1 MKTKI
6 ITIAIVSLFLGA
18 CSNTPNKNEI
28 HESEELLLK
37 ENNIPIVLSESEVE
51 SKKESILNEDGL
63 NSLSSINNLV
73 IDKNEISAN
82 KIVFFDFNEYA
93 LSKKNIKIIN
103 FHVDLLKKNNT
114 IKIIIEGHTDERG
127 EKSYNLNLGEKR
139 GNSVKDY
146 MVSQGVKSEQVEV
159 ISLGETTPMID
170 ESNEEA
176 WKQNRRVVFIYN

>member
-1 MKTKI
+1 MILKNHIKI
-6 ITIAIVSLFLGA
+6 NGNLQNINCLAKHCQDNSIVIF
-18 CSNTPNKNEI
+18 K
-28 HESEELLLK
+28 
-37 ENNIPIVLSESEVE
+37 PI
-51 SKKESILNEDGL
+51 KKAKKPQILNEDHD
-63 NSLSSINNLV
+63 
-73 IDKNEISAN
+73 IDKNDILAN

-114 IKIIIEGHTDERG
+114 IKIILEGHTDERG

-159 ISLGETTPMID
+159 ISLGETTPMIN